1 MSFPRGAIPA
11 PRARASYT
19 RAVMSAPS
27 PAPPKFGSDAVTN
40 GIRIQVSPRFVPE
53 TSDPAGGRY
62 NFEYHVTITNEGA
75 EAVTLRHRH
84 WRIVD
89 GDGEA
94 HEVEGEGVVGKQPT
108 IEPGA
113 RFEYQSFAP
122 LMTHW
127 GTMEGAFTFERVDR
141 SAFDARVARFFLVGA
156 EPRQRRK

>member
-1 MSFPRGAIPA
+1 MTNAPA
-11 PRARASYT
+11 T
-19 RAVMSAPS
+19 T
-27 PAPPKFGSDAVTN
+27 PKFGSDAVTN

-53 TSDPAGGRY
+53 TSDPVGGQY
-62 NFEYHVTITNEGA
+62 NFEYLVTITNEGA
-75 EAVTLRHRH
+75 EPVTLRHRH

-94 HEVEGEGVVGKQPT
+94 REIDGEGVVGKQPT
-108 IEPGA
+108 LAPGE

-127 GTMEGAFTFERVDR
+127 GTMEGAFTFERPDH
-141 SAFDARVARFFLVGA
+141 SAFDARIGRFFLVGS

>member
-1 MSFPRGAIPA
+1 MTNAPA
-11 PRARASYT
+11 T
-19 RAVMSAPS
+19 TQQ
-27 PAPPKFGSDAVTN
+27 FGSDAVTN

-53 TSDPAGGRY
+53 TSDPVSGQY
-62 NFEYHVTITNEGA
+62 NFEYMVTITNEGA
-75 EAVTLRHRH
+75 EPVTLRHRH

-89 GDGEA
+89 GDGESR
-94 HEVEGEGVVGKQPT
+94 EIDGEGVVGKQPT
-108 IEPGA
+108 LAPGE

>member
-1 MSFPRGAIPA
+1 MAAAPA
-11 PRARASYT
+11 
-19 RAVMSAPS
+19 
-27 PAPPKFGSDAVTN
+27 APPKFGSEAVTD

-53 TSDPAGGRY
+53 TSDPVGGRF
-62 NFEYHVTITNEGA
+62 NFEYHVTITNEGG
-75 EAVTLRHRH
+75 EPVTLRHRH

-94 HEVEGEGVVGKQPT
+94 HEVEGEGVVGQQPT
-108 IEPGA
+108 IAPGA

-127 GTMEGAFTFERVDR
+127 GTMEGAFTFERGDR